1 MIINDFITIA
11 ALSFMLQNA
20 PYNPSYDYG
29 AKIQYQE
36 TLSPLIFK
44 DTGNSAY
51 YIETYFSL
59 TANMSYNT
67 TSSSFDYYIDS
78 FQFTITPKLYFVNN
92 FGSVEMEHQLN
103 YIYKPSYVVR
113 PGRSSDLSR
122 FSFVYG
128 VNTDDEMYLN
138 VFDDVN
144 RVVHLS
150 YNADESFPLDSN
162 ATYRIDSSFFVS
174 TVQDWLQDFGDS
186 YGSGYTQGHAEGL
199 EEGIQSVQLMDPQM
213 FTIFNGILNVAMIPI
228 NVFLGIFNWEVFGI
242 NIASLVSSLLSI
254 AILVIVI
261 RLIAGSSAKGD

>member
-29 AKIQYQE
+29 AKIQYQD
-36 TLSPLIFK
+36 TLQPIVFK
-44 DTGNSAY
+44 DEANSVY

-78 FQFTITPKLYFVNN
+78 FQFTINPKLYWVNN
-92 FGSVEMEHQLN
+92 LGVVEMEHQFN

-122 FSFVYG
+122 FSFVTG

-138 VFDDVN
+138 VFDNED
-144 RVVHLS
+144 RVVHLL
-150 YNADESFPLDSN
+150 YDCDEGFPMNSN

-254 AILVIVI
+254 AILIIVI